1 MSCTSSSEELEK
13 AEEGVTEANE
23 KLDEANETYLREVEE
38 YKQETRAK
46 IADNEQTI
54 ADFLVLSEEEKKEN
68 QAAYRKG
75 VEKLRAEN
83 EVLKMKLE
91 NFGAR
96 SKAEWREFK
105 KEFNEEMLEL
115 SHRLN
120 EFRIKKRVE

>member
-1 MSCTSSSEELEK
+1 MKKTITVLTLSALISMAFLMSCTSSSEELEK

-46 IADNEQTI
+46 IADNE
-54 ADFLVLSEEEKKEN
+54 
-68 QAAYRKG
+68 
-75 VEKLRAEN
+75 
-83 EVLKMKLE
+83 VLKMKLE